1 MLAETRKE
9 LVVMNIFYI
18 IFIFLALYFSYCYD
32 GIEEF
37 DSHKEHRLW
46 LLCLYLICL
55 AGFSYGLG
63 ADKFFYL
70 REFDYYPDSLSE
82 LGDYIQLNIM
92 LKGLMPLWTIVN
104 AVCKVVFNSFY
115 AVQLLE
121 SAAINIAVC
130 YMVSRYTHRYF
141 LFLLIYF
148 FTLQYFVFNTEVMR
162 EAFALSFILYGI
174 DGYLSG
180 KKWLYFV
187 MFPIAL
193 LFHVS
198 ASISLLILFSR
209 FSISWKTLAYAF
221 IIAFSLWLLGDI
233 LLQRVVTVALGGMGA
248 LIMKVINHSFE
259 ATNFFGFLRFSLT
272 YLVFPFIIMYTA
284 LQIEPSEELR
294 KKKERIMAF
303 MVLLGII
310 ASSMV
315 GFIRFYN
322 YVQIFYLIALAD
334 FVYTLFRIKKHLI
347 IRLGTL
353 AGTIL
358 FIALIY
364 LNYYNSTNTYFY
376 HFFYPYTCILNED
389 NSVYFREI
397 AHNEAL
403 ELDVKD
409 DNVRDID

>member
-1 MLAETRKE
+1 MS
-9 LVVMNIFYI
+9 IFYL
-18 IFIFLALYFSYCYD
+18 IFIALTAYFSFQYD
-32 GIEEF
+32 HIEEY
-37 DSHKEHRLW
+37 DAHKQHRLW
-46 LLCLYLICL
+46 LMCFYLICL

-63 ADKFFYL
+63 ADKFTYME
-70 REFDYYPDSLSE
+70 EFEYYPDSLSE
-82 LGDYIQLNIM
+82 LGDYIQFNIM
-92 LKGLMPLWTIVN
+92 FRGEMPLWTVVN

-130 YMVSRYTHRYF
+130 YMVSRYTHRCF

-162 EAFALSFILYGI
+162 EGFALSFILYGI

-187 MFPIAL
+187 MLPIAL
-193 LFHVS
+193 MFHVS
-198 ASISLLILFSR
+198 AAISLLILFSR

-221 IIAFSLWLLGDI
+221 ILAFSLWLFGD
-233 LLQRVVTVALGGMGA
+233 LMLQKVVAAALGGMGA
-248 LIMKVINHSFE
+248 FVMKVMLYSFQ
-259 ATNFFGFLRFSLT
+259 ATNLFGFFRFALT
-272 YLVFPFIIMYTA
+272 YLVFPFIIMYTV
-284 LQIEPSEELR
+284 LLMEPSEELR
-294 KKKERIMAF
+294 MKKERIMAF

-334 FVYTLFRIKKHLI
+334 FVYILFRIKEHLI

-353 AGTIL
+353 AGTVL

-389 NSVYFREI
+389 KSVYFREI
-397 AHNEAL
+397 AHKEAL

>member
-1 MLAETRKE
+1 MS
-9 LVVMNIFYI
+9 IFYI
-18 IFIFLALYFSYCYD
+18 IFILLAVYWSFRYD

-37 DSHKEHRLW
+37 YSHKEHRLW
-46 LLCLYLICL
+46 LLCIYLICL
-55 AGFSYGLG
+55 SGFSYGLG
-63 ADKFFYL
+63 ADKFTYL
-70 REFDYYPDSLSE
+70 EEFNYYPDSLSE

-92 LKGLMPLWTIVN
+92 LKGQMPLWTIVN

-162 EAFALSFILYGI
+162 EGFALSFILFGI
-174 DGYLSG
+174 HGYLSG

-187 MFPIAL
+187 MLPIAL
-193 LFHVS
+193 MFHVS
-198 ASISLLILFSR
+198 AAISLLILFSR
-209 FSISWKTLAYAF
+209 FSVSWKTLAYAF
-221 IIAFSLWLLGDI
+221 IMAFSLWLFGDI
-233 LLQRVVTVALGGMGA
+233 MLQRVVTVALGGIGA
-248 LIMKVINHSFE
+248 FVMKVLLYSFQT
-259 ATNFFGFLRFSLT
+259 TNLFGFLRFALT

-284 LQIEPSEELR
+284 LLMEPSEELR
-294 KKKERIMAF
+294 MKKERIMAF

-310 ASSMV
+310 ASAMV
-315 GFIRFYN
+315 GFIRFFN

-334 FVYTLFRIKKHLI
+334 FVYTLFRIEKHLI

-353 AGTIL
+353 AGTVF
-358 FIALIY
+358 FIALTY
-364 LNYYNSTNTYFY
+364 LNYYNSTDTYFY

-389 NSVYFREI
+389 NSVYFRET

-409 DNVRDID
+409 DNVREIE

>member
-1 MLAETRKE
+1 MS
-9 LVVMNIFYI
+9 IFYI
-18 IFIFLALYFSYCYD
+18 IFILLAVYWSFRYD

-46 LLCLYLICL
+46 LLCIYLICL
-55 AGFSYGLG
+55 SGFSYGLG
-63 ADKFFYL
+63 ADKFTYL
-70 REFDYYPDSLSE
+70 EEFNYYPDSLSE

-92 LKGLMPLWTIVN
+92 LKGQMPLWTIVN

-162 EAFALSFILYGI
+162 EGFALSFILFGI
-174 DGYLSG
+174 HGYLSG

-187 MFPIAL
+187 MLPIAL
-193 LFHVS
+193 MFQVS
-198 ASISLLILFSR
+198 AAISFLILFSR
-209 FSISWKTLAYAF
+209 FSVSWKTLAYAF
-221 IIAFSLWLLGDI
+221 IMAFSLWLFGDI
-233 LLQRVVTVALGGMGA
+233 MLQRVVTVALGGIGA
-248 LIMKVINHSFE
+248 FVMKVLLYSFQT
-259 ATNFFGFLRFSLT
+259 TNLFGFLRFALT

-284 LQIEPSEELR
+284 LLMEPSEELR
-294 KKKERIMAF
+294 MKKERIMAF
-303 MVLLGII
+303 VVLLGII
-310 ASSMV
+310 ASAMV
-315 GFIRFYN
+315 GFIRFFN

-334 FVYTLFRIKKHLI
+334 FVYTLFRIEKHLI

-353 AGTIL
+353 AGTVF
-358 FIALIY
+358 FIALTY
-364 LNYYNSTNTYFY
+364 LNYYNSTDTYFY

-389 NSVYFREI
+389 NSVYFRET

-409 DNVRDID
+409 DNVREIE

>member
-1 MLAETRKE
+1 MS
-9 LVVMNIFYI
+9 IFYL
-18 IFIFLALYFSYCYD
+18 IFIALTAYFSFQYD
-32 GIEEF
+32 YIEEY
-37 DSHKEHRLW
+37 DAHKQHRLW
-46 LLCLYLICL
+46 LMCIYLVCLS
-55 AGFSYGLG
+55 GFSYGLG
-63 ADKFFYL
+63 GDKFTYME
-70 REFDYYPDSLSE
+70 EFEYYPDSLSE
-82 LGDYIQLNIM
+82 LGDYIQFNIM
-92 LKGLMPLWTIVN
+92 FKGEMPLWTVVN

-130 YMVSRYTHRYF
+130 YMVSRYTHRCF

-162 EAFALSFILYGI
+162 EGFALSFILYGI

-187 MFPIAL
+187 MLPIAL
-193 LFHVS
+193 MFHVS
-198 ASISLLILFSR
+198 AAISLLILFSR

-221 IIAFSLWLLGDI
+221 ILAFSLWLFGDL
-233 LLQRVVTVALGGMGA
+233 LLQKVVAVALGGMGA
-248 LIMKVINHSFE
+248 FVMKVMLYSFQ
-259 ATNFFGFLRFSLT
+259 ATNLFGFFRFALT
-272 YLVFPFIIMYTA
+272 YLVFPFIIMYTV
-284 LQIEPSEELR
+284 LLMEPSEELR
-294 KKKERIMAF
+294 MKKERIMAF

-334 FVYTLFRIKKHLI
+334 FVYTLFRIKEHLI

-353 AGTIL
+353 AGTVL

-389 NSVYFREI
+389 KSVYFREI
-397 AHNEAL
+397 AHKEAL

>member
-1 MLAETRKE
+1 MC
-9 LVVMNIFYI
+9 F
-18 IFIFLALYFSYCYD
+18 
-32 GIEEF
+32 
-37 DSHKEHRLW
+37 
-46 LLCLYLICL
+46 YLICL

-63 ADKFFYL
+63 ADKFTYME
-70 REFDYYPDSLSE
+70 EFEYYPDSLSE
-82 LGDYIQLNIM
+82 LGDYIQFNIM
-92 LKGLMPLWTIVN
+92 FKGEMPLWTVVN

-130 YMVSRYTHRYF
+130 YMVSRYTHRCF

-162 EAFALSFILYGI
+162 EGFALSFILYGI

-187 MFPIAL
+187 MLPIAL
-193 LFHVS
+193 MFHVS
-198 ASISLLILFSR
+198 AAISLLILFSR
-209 FSISWKTLAYAF
+209 FSVSWKTLAYAF
-221 IIAFSLWLLGDI
+221 ILAFSLWLFGD
-233 LLQRVVTVALGGMGA
+233 LMLQKVVAVALGGMGA
-248 LIMKVINHSFE
+248 FVMKVMLYSFQ
-259 ATNFFGFLRFSLT
+259 ATNLFGFFRFALT
-272 YLVFPFIIMYTA
+272 YLVFPFIIMYTV
-284 LQIEPSEELR
+284 LLMEPSEELR
-294 KKKERIMAF
+294 MKKERIMSF

-334 FVYTLFRIKKHLI
+334 FVYILFRIKEHLI

-353 AGTIL
+353 AGTVL

-389 NSVYFREI
+389 KSVYFREI
-397 AHNEAL
+397 AHKEAL

>member
-1 MLAETRKE
+1 MS
-9 LVVMNIFYI
+9 IFYL
-18 IFIFLALYFSYCYD
+18 IFIALTAYFSFQYD
-32 GIEEF
+32 YIEEY
-37 DSHKEHRLW
+37 DAHKQHRLW
-46 LLCLYLICL
+46 LMCIYLVCLS
-55 AGFSYGLG
+55 GFSYGLG
-63 ADKFFYL
+63 GDKFTYME
-70 REFDYYPDSLSE
+70 EFEYYPDSLSE
-82 LGDYIQLNIM
+82 LGDYIQFNIM
-92 LKGLMPLWTIVN
+92 FKGEMPLWTVVN

-130 YMVSRYTHRYF
+130 YMVSRYTHRCF

-162 EAFALSFILYGI
+162 EGFALSFILYGI

-187 MFPIAL
+187 MLPIAL
-193 LFHVS
+193 MFHVS
-198 ASISLLILFSR
+198 AAISLLILFSR

-221 IIAFSLWLLGDI
+221 ILAFSLWLLGD
-233 LLQRVVTVALGGMGA
+233 LMLQKVVAVALGGMGA
-248 LIMKVINHSFE
+248 FVMKVMLYSFQ
-259 ATNFFGFLRFSLT
+259 ATNLFGFFRFALT
-272 YLVFPFIIMYTA
+272 YLVFPFIIMYTV
-284 LQIEPSEELR
+284 LLMEPSEELR
-294 KKKERIMAF
+294 MKKERIMAF

-334 FVYTLFRIKKHLI
+334 FVYILFRIKEHLI

-353 AGTIL
+353 AGTVL

-389 NSVYFREI
+389 KSVYFREI
-397 AHNEAL
+397 AHKEAL

>member
-1 MLAETRKE
+1 MS
-9 LVVMNIFYI
+9 IFYI
-18 IFIFLALYFSYCYD
+18 IFILLAVYWSFRYD

-46 LLCLYLICL
+46 LLCIYLICL
-55 AGFSYGLG
+55 SGFSYGLG
-63 ADKFFYL
+63 ADKFTYL
-70 REFDYYPDSLSE
+70 EEFNYYPDSLSE

-92 LKGLMPLWTIVN
+92 LKGQMPLWTIVN

-162 EAFALSFILYGI
+162 EGFALSFILFGI
-174 DGYLSG
+174 HGYLSG

-187 MFPIAL
+187 MLPIAL
-193 LFHVS
+193 MFHVS
-198 ASISLLILFSR
+198 AAISLLILFSR
-209 FSISWKTLAYAF
+209 FSVSWKTLAYAF
-221 IIAFSLWLLGDI
+221 IMAFSLWLFGDI
-233 LLQRVVTVALGGMGA
+233 MLQRVVTAALGGIGA
-248 LIMKVINHSFE
+248 FVMKVLLYSFQT
-259 ATNFFGFLRFSLT
+259 TNLFGFLRFALT

-284 LQIEPSEELR
+284 LLMEPSEELR
-294 KKKERIMAF
+294 MKKERIMAF

-310 ASSMV
+310 ASAMV
-315 GFIRFYN
+315 GFIRFFN
-322 YVQIFYLIALAD
+322 YVQIFYLIALAN
-334 FVYTLFRIKKHLI
+334 FVYTLFRIEKHLI

-353 AGTIL
+353 AGTVF
-358 FIALIY
+358 FIALTY
-364 LNYYNSTNTYFY
+364 LNYYNSTDTYFY

-389 NSVYFREI
+389 NSVYFRET

-409 DNVRDID
+409 DNVREIE

>member
-1 MLAETRKE
+1 
-9 LVVMNIFYI
+9 
-18 IFIFLALYFSYCYD
+18 
-32 GIEEF
+32 
-37 DSHKEHRLW
+37 LW
-46 LLCLYLICL
+46 LLCIYLICL
-55 AGFSYGLG
+55 SGFSYGLG
-63 ADKFFYL
+63 ADKFTYL
-70 REFDYYPDSLSE
+70 EEFNYYPDSLSE

-92 LKGLMPLWTIVN
+92 LKGQMPLWTIVN

-130 YMVSRYTHRYF
+130 YMVSRYTHRCF

-162 EAFALSFILYGI
+162 EGFALSFILYGI

-187 MFPIAL
+187 MLPIAL
-193 LFHVS
+193 MFHVS
-198 ASISLLILFSR
+198 AAISLLILFSR
-209 FSISWKTLAYAF
+209 FPVSWKTLAYAF
-221 IIAFSLWLLGDI
+221 ILAFSLWLFGD
-233 LLQRVVTVALGGMGA
+233 LMLQKVVAVALGGMGA
-248 LIMKVINHSFE
+248 FVMKVMLYSFQ
-259 ATNFFGFLRFSLT
+259 ATNLFGFFRFALT
-272 YLVFPFIIMYTA
+272 YLVFPFIIMYTV
-284 LQIEPSEELR
+284 LLMEPSEELR
-294 KKKERIMAF
+294 MKKERIMAF

-334 FVYTLFRIKKHLI
+334 FVYILFRIKEHLI

-353 AGTIL
+353 AGTVL

-389 NSVYFREI
+389 KSVYFRET
-397 AHNEAL
+397 AHKEAL

>member
-1 MLAETRKE
+1 MS
-9 LVVMNIFYI
+9 IFYL
-18 IFIFLALYFSYCYD
+18 IFIALTAYFSFQYD
-32 GIEEF
+32 YIEEY
-37 DSHKEHRLW
+37 DAHKQHRLW
-46 LLCLYLICL
+46 LMCFYLICL

-63 ADKFFYL
+63 ADKFTYME
-70 REFDYYPDSLSE
+70 EFEYYPDSLSE
-82 LGDYIQLNIM
+82 LGDYIQFNIM
-92 LKGLMPLWTIVN
+92 FKGEMPLWTVVN

-130 YMVSRYTHRYF
+130 YMVSRYTHRCF

-162 EAFALSFILYGI
+162 EGFALSFILYGI

-187 MFPIAL
+187 MLPIAL
-193 LFHVS
+193 MFHVS
-198 ASISLLILFSR
+198 AAISLLILFSR

-221 IIAFSLWLLGDI
+221 ILAFSLWLFGD
-233 LLQRVVTVALGGMGA
+233 LVLQKVVAVALGGMGA
-248 LIMKVINHSFE
+248 FVMKVMLYSFQ
-259 ATNFFGFLRFSLT
+259 ATNLFGFFRFALT
-272 YLVFPFIIMYTA
+272 YLVFPFIIMYTV
-284 LQIEPSEELR
+284 LLMEPSEELR
-294 KKKERIMAF
+294 MKKERIMAF

-334 FVYTLFRIKKHLI
+334 FVYILFRIKEHLI

-353 AGTIL
+353 AGTVL

-389 NSVYFREI
+389 KSVYFREI